1 MSAAAPRSPIT
12 VQGDTINLHIHAG
25 PGMDEMAIGR
35 IVADKLQEIE
45 RAKAARVKSMFI
57 DSIN

>member
-1 MSAAAPRSPIT
+1 M
-12 VQGDTINLHIHAG
+12 QGDTINLHIHAG

>member
-1 MSAAAPRSPIT
+1 
-12 VQGDTINLHIHAG
+12 
-25 PGMDEMAIGR
+25 MDEMAIGR